1 MCGAKFKS
9 GMAADELAG
18 NLEKEPL
25 CLVESEKV
33 SCYYFR
39 QVGILI
45 NSLWQPKA
53 VVAIISLILSK
64 RLLLIIL
71 KCKRERCLFTIL
83 KALVVRYLEL
93 LEELRGCHRNCDL
106 N

>member
-1 MCGAKFKS
+1 LVISRRNKCVDKVYIAILLANQRKRVLLVCGAELKS

-25 CLVESEKV
+25 RLVESEKV

-45 NSLWQPKA
+45 NSLWQPQA

-71 KCKRERCLFTIL
+71 
-83 KALVVRYLEL
+83 
-93 LEELRGCHRNCDL
+93 
-106 N
+106 